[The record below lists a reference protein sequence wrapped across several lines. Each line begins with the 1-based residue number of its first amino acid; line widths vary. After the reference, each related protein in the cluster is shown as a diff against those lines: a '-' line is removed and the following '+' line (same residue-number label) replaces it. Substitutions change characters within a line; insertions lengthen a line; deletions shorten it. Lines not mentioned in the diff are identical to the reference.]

1 MGGLFNWYKNSNIII
16 KIVLFVIPLLMFLL
30 WLLGSFTKIDR
41 LIMFTIGLIVGGLL
55 INIFL
60 GEYITIAVDWI
71 VETVYVIFN

>member
-1 MGGLFNWYKNSNIII
+1 MNGLFNWYKNSNIII

-30 WLLGSFTKIDR
+30 WLLGSFTKVDR

-71 VETVYVIFN
+71 VETVYTIFH

>member
-1 MGGLFNWYKNSNIII
+1 MNGLFNWYKNSNIII
-16 KIVLFVIPLLMFLL
+16 KIVLFVIPLLMFIL
-30 WLLGSFTKIDR
+30 WLLGSFTKVDR

-71 VETVYVIFN
+71 VETVYTIFH